1 MDCKSNESREG
12 LDSLNIGF
20 FHAPVVVLGPGRRVG
35 MWLRGCERHCHGC
48 IAPELWSREPADLH
62 GIKET
67 FDLILEMAKN
77 NDCTGV
83 TISGG
88 EPFEQ
93 AVVLGKL
100 IQKLA
105 PIIPDILIFSGYTR
119 EEWEKNHPWI
129 KNIACLVDGS
139 YEEDNQCDEAWRGS
153 GNQNMII
160 YSKEFIESYEEWK
173 KTKKGPLQ
181 LARNVG
187 RVLGIPKQ
195 KMANTVHFLPLG
207 NKEENE

>member
-1 MDCKSNESREG
+1 
-12 LDSLNIGF
+12 
-20 FHAPVVVLGPGRRVG
+20 

>member
-1 MDCKSNESREG
+1 METRPNESVERG
-12 LDSLNIGF
+12 DLLNIGF

-35 MWLRGCERHCHGC
+35 MWLRGCRRHCPGC
-48 IAPELWSREPADLH
+48 IAPELWSSEPSDFH
-62 GIKET
+62 DVCET
-67 FDLILEMAKN
+67 FDLILEKSKKHE
-77 NDCTGV
+77 CEGV

-100 IQKLA
+100 IEKLK
-105 PIIPDILIFSGYTR
+105 PILPDILIFSGFTH
-119 EEWEKNHPWI
+119 EEWEREHPWI

-139 YEEDNQCDEAWRGS
+139 FEEENLCDEAWRGS
-153 GNQNMII
+153 ANQKMII
-160 YSKEFIESYEEWK
+160 YSKEFMEKYEVWK
-173 KTKKGPLQ
+173 QSKKGPLQ

-195 KMANTVHFLPLG
+195 KMANTVHFIPLG
-207 NKEENE
+207 NGEKEK